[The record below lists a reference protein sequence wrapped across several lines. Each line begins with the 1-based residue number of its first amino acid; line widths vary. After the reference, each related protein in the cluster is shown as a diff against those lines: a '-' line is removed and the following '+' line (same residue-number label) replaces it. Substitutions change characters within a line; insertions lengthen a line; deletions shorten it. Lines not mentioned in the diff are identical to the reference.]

1 MATDAQ
7 GNLTRDWY
15 YGDENNQP
23 NELNEPD
30 NITINFCEIEHSK
43 GITSL
48 SGGLHSFQ
56 VVYSLFNES
65 AKCFVQIL
73 DTTELLADLDIDG
86 TEILRI
92 GWNSQD
98 DSEILAE
105 FNVYKI
111 DIQVDKN
118 SGAGGKV
125 YYMTGIDPTYMRQLT
140 MDVNRSFE
148 GKIDEMVETVFSE
161 IGNAPKQNIT
171 NKIFN
176 LHETT
181 GVLKL
186 IVPGETP
193 FETIAKFQRYAY
205 SSKYQSSLFYFYQNS
220 VGYVWA
226 NAERLI
232 GEGRDDRYTHT
243 YAYNPRGAGTRPTK
257 EAKFTIAEI
266 DFPKGKNMID
276 KITSGA
282 YASRVN
288 EIDLVNQKIDTTEL
302 VLKEN
307 FNDFYHLDKPA
318 ISLDKLT
325 AIDQYLNIINTT
337 EWLNKYTNNFNWGP
351 NLTRAKF
358 YGDSLNQ
365 VKMNCVVQG
374 NSNLDPGHILDL
386 AMLEISANKEN
397 PQQEKKIS
405 GKWLIDTVVH
415 HYKGGKYVCSLSCA
429 KESHRA
435 NVEDLSQ
442 YIIGDRK

>member
-15 YGDENNQP
+15 YGDDNNP
-23 NELNEPD
+23 VDELNEPD
-30 NITINFCEIEHSK
+30 NITINFCEIKHSK
-43 GITSL
+43 GTLSL
-48 SGGLHSFQ
+48 MGGLHSFQ
-56 VVYSLFNES
+56 VVYSLFNAG

-73 DTTELLADLDIDG
+73 DTTQALAELDIDG
-86 TEILRI
+86 TEILTI

-98 DSEILAE
+98 DGEIIAE

-118 SGAGGKV
+118 SGAAGKA
-125 YYMTGIDPTYMRQLT
+125 YYLTGIDPTYMRQLT

-148 GKIDEMVETVFSE
+148 GKIDEMVETVFNE
-161 IGNAPKQNIT
+161 IGGAPKQSVI
-171 NKIFN
+171 NKIWN

-193 FETIAKFQRYAY
+193 FETIRKFERYAY
-205 SSKYQSSLFYFYQNS
+205 SSKYQSSLFYFYQDS
-220 VGYVWA
+220 IGYVWA

-232 GEGRDDRYTHT
+232 GEGRDNRFTHS
-243 YAYNPRGAGTRPTK
+243 YAYNPKGAGTEPTK
-257 EAKFTIAEI
+257 EAKFTISDI
-266 DFPKGKNMID
+266 DFPQGKNMLD
-276 KITSGA
+276 KIISGA

-288 EIDLVNQKIDTTEL
+288 EIDIVNQKIDTTEL
-302 VLKEN
+302 VVKEN

-318 ISLDKLT
+318 ITLDKVA
-325 AIDQYLNIINTT
+325 AIEQYLNIINNT
-337 EWLNKYTNNFNWGP
+337 EWMNKYPNNFNWGA
-351 NLTRAKF
+351 NLTRAEF
-358 YGDSLNQ
+358 YADSLNQ

-386 AMLEISANKEN
+386 SMLEISANKEN
-397 PQQEKKIS
+397 PEQEKKIS

-415 HYKGGKYVCSLSCA
+415 NYKGGKYVCSLACA

-435 NVEDLSQ
+435 NVNDLSQ